1 MKRFARL
8 AGLPILV
15 AATLLGTAVSTG
27 AVGTAAAAGSCSG
40 VMSYNYTRVTV
51 ACSAD
56 SPGNRF
62 RAVAY
67 CPNALRYGPWVFQGP
82 GHVSV
87 ATCANPM
94 GVWDAELA
102 Y

>member
-1 MKRFARL
+1 MTRL
-8 AGLPILV
+8 ARSAVLLMAVGAALLV
-15 AATLLGTAVSTG
+15 GVGPAGAVVSTQ
-27 AVGTAAAAGSCSG
+27 ASGSCSG
-40 VMSYNYTRVTV
+40 VMSYGYTRVTV

-56 SPGNRF
+56 NLGNRF

-67 CPNALRYGPWVFQGP
+67 CPNTVRYGPWVFQGP

-94 GVWDAELA
+94 NTWDAELTW
-102 Y
+102 

>member
-1 MKRFARL
+1 MRLVRL
-8 AGLPILV
+8 AVLPV
-15 AATLLGTAVSTG
+15 VVGASLLGSVGSAGAAESAVT
-27 AVGTAAAAGSCSG
+27 AGSRSG
-40 VMSYNYTRVTV
+40 VMSYGYTRVTV
-51 ACSAD
+51 TCSAD

-67 CPNALRYGPWVFQGP
+67 CPNTVRYGPWVFQGA

-94 GVWDAELA
+94 SIWDAELTW
-102 Y
+102 